1 MFAKFLSLSGA
12 VFSLFWKGDVPLS
25 IAEKRRITC
34 SFCTYKETT
43 EAGEF
48 CGACD
53 CPRWFV
59 SDLRTKTRMPD
70 AACPLRHW

>member
-34 SFCTYKETT
+34 SFCTYKETAET
-43 EAGEF
+43 GEF
-48 CGACD
+48 CGACE

-59 SDLRTKTRMPD
+59 SDLDRKSVV
-70 AACPLRHW
+70 